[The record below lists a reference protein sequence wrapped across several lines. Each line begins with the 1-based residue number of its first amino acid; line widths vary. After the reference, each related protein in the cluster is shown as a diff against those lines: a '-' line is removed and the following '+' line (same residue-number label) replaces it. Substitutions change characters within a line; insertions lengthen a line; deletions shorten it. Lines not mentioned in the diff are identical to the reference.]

1 MKLNSTKMWLFL
13 ACFCLLICTSCN
25 IKKPLR
31 DVLTEANLQPAP
43 FLQVDSKVDT
53 LFLDRF
59 FPNLTAVDSLSNKG
73 LRLLPID
80 NDRNAFLVEIHDTT
94 RIFHPISIF
103 KGGKW
108 VSVMAF
114 YNDTT
119 RRRIEDSTFV
129 MFKGMLN
136 KRLMFEC
143 QTRPS
148 EFYVL
153 WQNVI
158 LPSSFITFGKNSIS
172 IQLPKETRQIKE
184 SYLRIFAAEGTK
196 IVLDRRYSLIYGTL

>member
-1 MKLNSTKMWLFL
+1 MKLKITKKCLFL
-13 ACFCLLICTSCN
+13 ACFCLLICISCN

-53 LFLDRF
+53 FFLDRF
-59 FPNLTAVDSLSNKG
+59 FPNLIAADSLTKKD
-73 LRLLPID
+73 LCLLSID
-80 NDRNAFLVEIHDTT
+80 NDRNAFLLEIHDTT

-119 RRRIEDSTFV
+119 RRKIEDSTFV

-172 IQLPKETRQIKE
+172 IQLPKESKQMKE
-184 SYLRIFAAEGTK
+184 SYLRIFAAKGSK
-196 IVLDRRYSLIYGTL
+196 IVLDKRYSLIYGMP

>member
-1 MKLNSTKMWLFL
+1 
-13 ACFCLLICTSCN
+13 
-25 IKKPLR
+25 
-31 DVLTEANLQPAP
+31 
-43 FLQVDSKVDT
+43 
-53 LFLDRF
+53 
-59 FPNLTAVDSLSNKG
+59 
-73 LRLLPID
+73 
-80 NDRNAFLVEIHDTT
+80 
-94 RIFHPISIF
+94 
-103 KGGKW
+103 
-108 VSVMAF
+108 MAF